1 MAVLFVFRK
10 EKIMKELD
18 IIKQGVD
25 TIIGEEELI
34 EKLKQG
40 KALNVKLGLDPSA
53 PDIHLGHTVVLRK
66 AKQLQDL
73 GHNVIIIIGD
83 FTGRIGDPTGRS
95 KTRKQLTNE
104 EVKENAKTFC
114 EQVFKVLDKNKTTV
128 RFNSEWLGKMSFE
141 DVINLAATTTVSQLL
156 TRNDF
161 SNRFN
166 NNQPIGL
173 HEFFYPLMQGFDS
186 VAIDADIEIGGTDQT
201 FNVCMGRTLQKQ
213 NGKELPQ
220 TILMMPII
228 EGLDG
233 VQKMS
238 KSLGNHIGINEEPE
252 VMFKKCMEIP
262 DNLIIRFCELVSA
275 FSPDKIKVFKEK
287 LDNGENPRNIK
298 LILAKHIV
306 ELFHGKENAEIAKK
320 FFIDAFQ
327 KNKTPDNIPELKV
340 NVSTFNELIPLL
352 TENNFSKSN
361 SDVRRLLKQ
370 GGVKLNNEVL
380 NDVNKEIKNSDVIKL
395 GKKVFV
401 KIIN

>member
-1 MAVLFVFRK
+1 
-10 EKIMKELD
+10 MKELD

-40 KALNVKLGLDPSA
+40 KVLNVKLGLDPSA

-114 EQVFKVLDKNKTTV
+114 EQVFKVLDKDKTTIK
-128 RFNSEWLGKMSFE
+128 FNSEWLGKMSFE
-141 DVINLAATTTVSQLL
+141 DVLNLAATTTVSQLL

-238 KSLGNHIGINEEPE
+238 KSLNNHIGINEAPE
-252 VMFKKCMEIP
+252 IMFKKCMEIP

-275 FSPDKIKVFKEK
+275 FNPDEIKAFKEK
-287 LDNGENPRNIK
+287 LNNGENPRNIK

-306 ELFHGKENAEIAKK
+306 ELFHGKEKAEIAEK
-320 FFIDAFQ
+320 FFQDAFQ

-370 GGVKLNNEVL
+370 GGIKLNNEVL
-380 NDVNKEIKNSDVIKL
+380 NDANIEIKNGDVIKL

>member
-1 MAVLFVFRK
+1 
-10 EKIMKELD
+10 MKELD

-40 KALNVKLGLDPSA
+40 KTLNVKLGLDPSA

-114 EQVFKVLDKNKTTV
+114 EQVFKVLDKDKTTV

-275 FSPDKIKVFKEK
+275 FSPDEIKVFKEK

-306 ELFHGKENAEIAKK
+306 ELFHGKENAEIAEK

-327 KNKTPDNIPELKV
+327 KNKTPDNIPELKTNV
-340 NVSTFNELIPLL
+340 NTFNELIPLL

-361 SDVRRLLKQ
+361 SDTRRLLKQ
-370 GGVKLNNEVL
+370 GGIKLNNETL
-380 NDVNKEIKNSDVIKL
+380 NDVNIEIKNGDVIKL

-401 KIIN
+401 KIVN

>member
-1 MAVLFVFRK
+1 
-10 EKIMKELD
+10 MKELD

-40 KALNVKLGLDPSA
+40 KTLNVKLGLDPSA

-95 KTRKQLTNE
+95 KTRKQLTNK

-114 EQVFKVLDKNKTTV
+114 EQVFKVLDKDKTTV

-275 FSPDKIKVFKEK
+275 FSPDEIKVFKEK

-306 ELFHGKENAEIAKK
+306 ELFRGKENAEIAEK

-327 KNKTPDNIPELKV
+327 KNKTPDNIPELKTNV
-340 NVSTFNELIPLL
+340 NTFNDLIPLL
-352 TENNFSKSN
+352 TKNNFSKSN

-370 GGVKLNNEVL
+370 GGIKLNNEML
-380 NDVNKEIKNSDVIKL
+380 DDVNKEIKNGDVIKL

>member
-1 MAVLFVFRK
+1 
-10 EKIMKELD
+10 MKELD

-40 KALNVKLGLDPSA
+40 KILNVKLGLDPSA

-252 VMFKKCMEIP
+252 IMFKKCMEIP

-275 FSPDKIKVFKEK
+275 FNPDEIKEFKEK
-287 LDNGENPRNIK
+287 LENGENPRNIK

-306 ELFHGKENAEIAKK
+306 ELFHGKENAEIAEK

-361 SDVRRLLKQ
+361 SDTRRLLKQ
-370 GGVKLNNEVL
+370 GGIKLNNETL
-380 NDVNKEIKNSDVIKL
+380 IDANMEIKNGDVIKL

>member
-1 MAVLFVFRK
+1 
-10 EKIMKELD
+10 MKELD

-66 AKQLQDL
+66 AKQLQNL

-114 EQVFKVLDKNKTTV
+114 EQVFKVLDKDKTTI

-275 FSPDKIKVFKEK
+275 FNPDEIKAFKEK

-306 ELFHGKENAEIAKK
+306 ELFHGKENAEIAEK

-327 KNKTPDNIPELKV
+327 KNKTPDNIPELKTNV
-340 NVSTFNELIPLL
+340 NTFNELIPLL

-370 GGVKLNNEVL
+370 GGIKLNNEML
-380 NDVNKEIKNSDVIKL
+380 DDVNKEIKNGDVIKL

>member
-1 MAVLFVFRK
+1 
-10 EKIMKELD
+10 MKELD

-40 KALNVKLGLDPSA
+40 KMLNVKLGLDPSA

-114 EQVFKVLDKNKTTV
+114 EQVFKVLDKDKTTV

-233 VQKMS
+233 IQKMS

-252 VMFKKCMEIP
+252 IMFKKCMEIP

-275 FSPDKIKVFKEK
+275 FNPDEIKVFKEK

-306 ELFHGKENAEIAKK
+306 ELFHGKENAEIAEK
-320 FFIDAFQ
+320 FFQDAFQ
-327 KNKTPDNIPELKV
+327 KNKTPDNIPELKTNV
-340 NVSTFNELIPLL
+340 NIFNELIPLL

-380 NDVNKEIKNSDVIKL
+380 NDVNKEIKNGDVIKL